1 MNRLGIAF
9 ALLLLVACGSE
20 PEPGTR
26 EAPAPASAPDNG
38 SSSSSSSSPP
48 APGPASENAS
58 LPSRC
63 RVETD
68 RIACEHAAKTVA
80 GRKIAWAI
88 PAGTAPQGGWPA
100 VVYFQGSFVAGS
112 TAFEAERGAS
122 FNMYALTTTIKELL
136 DRGFAVIAPDAREG
150 LFWQSNVPPYSIAW
164 SGCADDLFMNALFGD
179 ITAGAFGAIDQTH
192 LHAMGISSGGFMT
205 SRMAVSYPGKFR
217 SLAIHSGSYATCGKL
232 CDVPSP
238 LPKDHPPTLF
248 VHGDEDTVVSP
259 SVMEPYLAAL
269 VAEGHE
275 TKLVTDPQGGHT
287 WLDVA
292 VGAVPAWFDA
302 HR

>member
-1 MNRLGIAF
+1 MNRLAI
-9 ALLLLVACGSE
+9 ALLFLAACGAEASTRA
-20 PEPGTR
+20 PDAPDAPPPGSTSN
-26 EAPAPASAPDNG
+26 EKNPDAPSAPG
-38 SSSSSSSSPP
+38 S
-48 APGPASENAS
+48 PGASTPV
-58 LPSRC
+58 PSRC
-63 RVETD
+63 TVETD
-68 RIACEHAAKTVA
+68 RIACEHEVKTIA
-80 GRKIAWAI
+80 GRSVAFAV

-112 TAFEAERGAS
+112 TAFEAERGAT
-122 FNMYALTTTIKELL
+122 FNMYALTTTMKDLL
-136 DRGFAVIAPDAREG
+136 DRGFAVVAPDAREG

-164 SGCADDLFMNALFGD
+164 SGCADDVFMNALFAE
-179 ITAGAFGAIDQTH
+179 IAAGSFGAIDEGH

-205 SRMAVSYPGKFR
+205 SRMAVSYAGKFR

-232 CDVPSP
+232 CDVPTP

-248 VHGDEDTVVSP
+248 VHGGEDSVVSP

-275 TKLVTDPQGGHT
+275 TKLVKDPLGGHE

-292 VGAVPAWFDA
+292 VGAIPAWFDA